1 MLRHRAKSQV
11 RGFTIAEVMVAA
23 CVMALA
29 ITTSI
34 TTMQRAFLAIDT
46 SRNLTVAG
54 QIMVNEMEKIRMQS
68 WSQVSDV
75 TLMPRDT
82 DTALTLDSIFSSNP
96 QIGTRF
102 TLSRRISQP
111 DSANATILEIKF
123 TVTWRGYDGRELSR
137 SYTTHYAQYGI
148 HDFLYNSS

>member
-111 DSANATILEIKF
+111 DSANATILEIKC